1 MQAGAGDEQPDRER
15 GAPERVRYLMP
26 DCWQRQ
32 MQDVDGKP
40 DRAGPD
46 QGLRTTVMAIARTD
60 CFSGDA

>member
-46 QGLRTTVMAIARTD
+46 QGIAHYRHGDSADD